1 MRRTFGIIFPH
12 RHNED
17 GSHDSI
23 CPTCFA
29 TVATE
34 TNESKLRLRE
44 LAHNCDPMQV
54 HRVGNGTLPQASLD
68 CRE

>member
-1 MRRTFGIIFPH
+1 MRRTFGVTFPH

-23 CPTCFA
+23 CPICFA

-34 TNESKLRLRE
+34 PDEAKLRLRE
-44 LAHNCDPMQV
+44 LAHHCDPMQV
-54 HRVGNGTLPQASLD
+54 HRVRNEPLPQASLD